1 MLSTAGIPRR
11 AWVVYAAMCLIF
23 GTTFL
28 AIKIGSNA
36 GIPPFL
42 ASGLRFSVAG
52 ALLIVVRSVHFS
64 GTADRL
70 RDVVNRGY
78 LWRTMVLGV
87 TIIGITFAMTY
98 SAADFIASGRIAQIQ
113 AVSPVLVTLMSVIVL
128 GTVLTFNRAVGLV
141 LGVTGVALLVGS
153 AGASGNAAA
162 LLGALL
168 AAGAEISYSAGSIWF
183 RRAFS
188 QQTDPVLANGFSMLF
203 GGVFLLVLAV
213 ATGQTSADWSRD
225 AVLSLSYLIAFGSIG
240 GHTMYLWLVSRVSAI
255 FASTWLFV
263 SPMIATILGA
273 LILNE
278 GVTVWNLV
286 GAGSVLIGVYF
297 VQRAEQVSPSRS

>member
-225 AVLSLSYLIAFGSIG
+225 AVLSLSYLIVFASIG
-240 GHTMYLWLVSRVSAI
+240 RHTMYLWLVSRVSAI